1 LAAGGADRAIVSVSA
16 SIRAVVA
23 ATTQEP
29 GAGLMVASVSALTS
43 STQASSYY
51 EADDYYAEGGLSP
64 SEWQGA
70 GAEALGLSGEVDR
83 DQFRELL
90 DGRIGDQ
97 QLGTYRDGQ
106 LEHRP
111 GWDVTLSAPKSV
123 SIMAEVAGD
132 RRLIA
137 AHGQAVKTA
146 MAHVEQH
153 MAATRIRDGGTV
165 TRKATGNLVVAS
177 FQHGTSR
184 AQDPQLH
191 THNVIMNATRGE
203 DGTWRSLEPRAIYQ
217 LQKQIGA
224 IYRQELALKVREL
237 GYEIEV
243 GKDSLFEIRGVSAEV
258 IGAFSTRSIEIEAA
272 LGERGTSRDM
282 ASAAEKQVAALDTR
296 QAKVATDQAALV
308 ADWRET
314 ASAAGFGTDARLAM
328 VRQAEANAASPAH
341 RADMAEQAMTA
352 DRAVAYAADKLR
364 ERQSVFSAAALQEEA
379 GRIGLGKVGYA
390 EIGAAIDTATKQG
403 ELIDRTYLDRRG
415 AEFAGFTTRQNV
427 ETEAKMLRIEAEG
440 RGALSPVA
448 SPLAAAKAVASAATQ
463 AERAGFGWNAD
474 QRAATAQLL
483 TSRNRITAV
492 QGYAG
497 TAKTT
502 TVLATFA
509 REAEARGVSVVALA
523 PTASAAMVLGEA
535 LGAHSD
541 TVARHLLA
549 PERPHQGQ
557 PAAWIVDEASLLSAR
572 DTARLFDL
580 ADKHDARVI
589 LVGDVKQL
597 GSVEAGAAFA
607 QLQSAGIETAKLGEI
622 VRQTNAAAKEAVLA
636 SIEGDARKAL
646 AALDRGG
653 GQIVENA
660 DRAERFA
667 AIAER
672 YAGLG
677 KAGRARALV
686 IEPSR
691 EGRDALTADIRGALS
706 RSGALIGPA
715 VAMEAL
721 ANKGLTRAEARDP
734 MSYDK
739 GDIVRFTRDYADK
752 GVTRGDAYR
761 VESIDAAKAFIALKS
776 EDGREVDW
784 RLRQWGAGKAQAFA
798 PQPLDLKT
806 GDSIRFTRNDRE
818 AGRVNGGRGEVI
830 AVDEQTRTATIQKPS
845 GRTETLNLDAA
856 RDRHI
861 AHAYVETAF
870 AAQGRTADHVIIH
883 ADSKATNLVDQKS
896 FYVGISR
903 AKESSTIFTDDRGKL
918 ASAIYERA
926 GQVQTA
932 IAQAAMHTPAAD
944 KAAWAG
950 LG

>member
-1 LAAGGADRAIVSVSA
+1 
-16 SIRAVVA
+16 
-23 ATTQEP
+23 
-29 GAGLMVASVSALTS
+29 MVASVSALTS
-43 STQASSYY
+43 SAQASSYY

-64 SEWQGA
+64 SEWQGT

-83 DQFRELL
+83 DSFRDLL
-90 DGRIGDQ
+90 DGNIGEQ
-97 QLGTYRDGQ
+97 QLGTFRGGQ

-132 RRLIA
+132 RRLIE
-137 AHGQAVKTA
+137 AHGEAVRTA
-146 MAHVEQH
+146 MAHVEKH
-153 MAATRIRDGGTV
+153 MAATRVRDDGAI
-165 TRKATGNLVVAS
+165 TREATGNLVIAS

-191 THNVIMNATRGE
+191 THNVIMNATRDE
-203 DGTWRSLEPRAIYQ
+203 DGIWRSLEPRAIYQ

-237 GYEIEV
+237 GYEIEA
-243 GKDSLFEIRGVSAEV
+243 GKESLFEIKGVSAGIIE
-258 IGAFSTRSIEIEAA
+258 AFSTRSAEIEAA
-272 LGERGTSRDM
+272 LAERGTSRDA
-282 ASAAEKQVAALDTR
+282 ASAAQKQMATLDTR
-296 QAKVATDQAALV
+296 EAKVAADHAGLV

-314 ASAAGFGTDARLAM
+314 ASGAGLGAAERLTM
-328 VRQAEANAASPAH
+328 IEQAEARAADPAH
-341 RADMAEQAMTA
+341 RATIEMQGDGAAV
-352 DRAVAYAADKLR
+352 RAVAHAADKLG
-364 ERQSVFSAAALQEEA
+364 ERQSVFSVAALQEEA
-379 GRIGLGKVGYA
+379 GRIGLGKIGYSQ
-390 EIGAAIDTATKQG
+390 IGAAIDAATKQG
-403 ELIDRTYLDRRG
+403 ALIDRTFQDRRG

-427 ETEAKMLRIEAEG
+427 ETEAKMLRIEADG
-440 RGALSPVA
+440 RGALAPIA
-448 SPLAAAKAVASAATQ
+448 STLAAAKAVASAAAQ
-463 AERAGFGWNAD
+463 AERAGLGWNAD
-474 QRAATAQLL
+474 QRHATEQLL
-483 TSRNRITAV
+483 TSHNRITAL

-509 REAEARGVSVVALA
+509 REAKARGVSVVALA

-535 LGAHSD
+535 LGTRGD
-541 TVARHLLA
+541 TVARHLLS
-549 PERPHQGQ
+549 PERSHPGQ

-572 DTARLFDL
+572 NTARLFDL
-580 ADKHDARVI
+580 ADKHDARII

-607 QLQSAGIETAKLGEI
+607 QLQGAGMETATLAEI
-622 VRQTNAAAKEAVLA
+622 VRQTNAAAKDAVLA
-636 SIEGDARKAL
+636 SIEGDAKKAL

-653 GQIVENA
+653 GQIIENG

-672 YAGLG
+672 YAALD
-677 KAGRARALV
+677 KASRTRTLV
-686 IEPSR
+686 VEPSR
-691 EGRDALTADIRGALS
+691 EGRDVLTADIRAALT

-715 VAMEAL
+715 VTVESL

-734 MSYDK
+734 LSYDK
-739 GDIVRFTRDYADK
+739 GDVVRFTRDYADK
-752 GVTRGDAYR
+752 GVARGEAYR
-761 VESIDAAKAFIALKS
+761 VESIDPAKVAIALKS

-784 RLRQWGAGKAQAFA
+784 RPRQWGAGHAQAFT

-818 AGRVNGGRGEVI
+818 AGRINGGRGEVI
-830 AVDEQTRTATIQKPS
+830 AVNKQTRTATVQTAR
-845 GRTETLNLDAA
+845 GTTETLNLDSA

-861 AHAYVETAF
+861 AHAYVDTAF
-870 AAQGRTADHVIIH
+870 AAQGRTADHVLIH

-903 AKESSTIFTDDRGKL
+903 AKETVAIFTNDRGKL
-918 ASAIYERA
+918 ISAISERA

-932 IAQAAMHTPAAD
+932 IAQAAITTNSA
-944 KAAWAG
+944 KAVGAG

>member
-1 LAAGGADRAIVSVSA
+1 
-16 SIRAVVA
+16 
-23 ATTQEP
+23 
-29 GAGLMVASVSALTS
+29 MVASVSALTNS
-43 STQASSYY
+43 AQASSYY

-64 SEWQGA
+64 SQWQGQ

-83 DQFRELL
+83 DEFRALL

-97 QLGTYRDGQ
+97 QLGTFRDGQ

-132 RRLIA
+132 RRLIE
-137 AHGQAVKTA
+137 AHGQAVKSA
-146 MAHVEQH
+146 MAHVERH

-165 TRKATGNLVVAS
+165 VREATGNLVIAS

-191 THNVIMNATRGE
+191 THNVILNATRGE
-203 DGTWRSLEPRAIYQ
+203 DGAWRSLEPRAIYQ

-237 GYEIEV
+237 GYEIEA
-243 GKDSLFEIRGVSAEV
+243 GKESLFEIRGVSNQV
-258 IGAFSTRSIEIEAA
+258 IEAFSRRSADIEAA
-272 LGERGTSRDM
+272 LSERGTSRET
-282 ASAAEKQVAALDTR
+282 ATAVEKQVATLDTR
-296 QAKVATDQAALV
+296 EAKVAADHGSLV
-308 ADWRET
+308 TEWRET
-314 ASAAGFGTDARLAM
+314 AAKAGFGAEVRLAM
-328 VRQAEANAASPAH
+328 VREAEAKAADPAH
-341 RADMAEQAMTA
+341 RAAMELQGENA
-352 DRAVAYAADKLR
+352 AARAVAHAADKLG
-364 ERQSVFSAAALQEEA
+364 ERQSVFSVAALQEEA
-379 GRIGLGKVGYA
+379 GRIGLGKIGYA
-390 EIGAAIDTATKQG
+390 QIGAAIEAATKQG
-403 ELIDRTYLDRRG
+403 DLIDRIHIDRRG

-427 ETEAKMLRIEAEG
+427 ETEARMLRIEAEG
-440 RGALSPVA
+440 RGGLAPIA
-448 SPLAAAKAVASAATQ
+448 SPLAAARAVASAAAQ
-463 AERAGFGWNAD
+463 AERTGHGWNPD
-474 QRAATAQLL
+474 QRDATEQLM

-509 REAEARGVSVVALA
+509 REAEARGIAVTALA

-535 LGAHSD
+535 LGTRGD
-541 TVARHLLA
+541 TVARHLLS
-549 PERPHQGQ
+549 PERSDLTR

-580 ADKHDARVI
+580 AAKHDARIV

-607 QLQSAGIETAKLGEI
+607 QLQGAGMETARLAEI
-622 VRQTNAAAKEAVLA
+622 VRQTNLATKEAVLA

-653 GQIVENA
+653 GQIIEEA
-660 DRAERFA
+660 DRATRFA

-672 YAGLG
+672 YAALD
-677 KAGRARALV
+677 KAERAHTIV

-691 EGRDALTADIRGALS
+691 EGRDALTADIRAALFRLGALN
-706 RSGALIGPA
+706 GPP
-715 VAMEAL
+715 VPVEAL
-721 ANKGLTRAEARDP
+721 VNKGLTRAEARDP
-734 MSYDK
+734 LSYDK
-739 GDIVRFTRDYADK
+739 GDVVRFNRDYADK
-752 GVTRGDAYR
+752 GVARGEAYR
-761 VESIDAAKAFIALKS
+761 VESIDPAKAAIALKS

-784 RLRQWGAGKAQAFA
+784 RLRQWGAGHAQAFSA
-798 PQPLDLKT
+798 QPIDLKT

-818 AGRVNGGRGEVI
+818 AGRINGGRAEVI
-830 AVDEQTRTATIQKPS
+830 AVDQQARTATIQI
-845 GRTETLNLDAA
+845 GRGTTETLDLDSA

-861 AHAYVETAF
+861 AHGYVDTAF

-883 ADSKATNLVDQKS
+883 ADSKAVNLVDQKS

-903 AKESSTIFTDDRGKL
+903 AKESATIFTNDRGKL
-918 ASAIYERA
+918 VAAISERA
-926 GQVQTA
+926 GQLQTA
-932 IAQAAMHTPAAD
+932 IAQAPASGL
-944 KAAWAG
+944 AAGTAKGAG

>member
-1 LAAGGADRAIVSVSA
+1 
-16 SIRAVVA
+16 
-23 ATTQEP
+23 
-29 GAGLMVASVSALTS
+29 MVASVSALTS
-43 STQASSYY
+43 SAQASSYY

-83 DQFRELL
+83 DQFRDLL
-90 DGRIGDQ
+90 DGKIGDQ
-97 QLGTYRDGQ
+97 QLGTFRDGQ

-111 GWDVTLSAPKSV
+111 GWDLTLSAPKSV

-146 MAHVEQH
+146 MAHVEKH

-165 TRKATGNLVVAS
+165 TREATGNLAIAS

-237 GYEIEV
+237 GYEIET
-243 GKDSLFEIRGVSAEV
+243 GKDSLFEIKGVSSEV
-258 IGAFSTRSIEIEAA
+258 IGAFSTRSAEIEAA
-272 LGERGTSRDM
+272 LGERGTSRDA
-282 ASAAEKQVAALDTR
+282 ASAAEKQIAALDTR
-296 QAKVATDQAALV
+296 QAKVATDHAALV

-314 ASAAGFGTDARLAM
+314 ASAAGFGTDARLTM
-328 VRQAEANAASPAH
+328 VKQAEAHAASPAH
-341 RADMAEQAMTA
+341 RADMAEQATLA
-352 DRAVAYAADKLR
+352 DRAVAHAADKLG

-379 GRIGLGKVGYA
+379 GRVGLGKVGHA
-390 EIGAAIDTATKQG
+390 EIGAAIAVAMKQV
-403 ELIDRTYLDRRG
+403 ELFERTFIDRRG
-415 AEFAGFTTRQNV
+415 AEFAGFTTRQNI

-440 RGALSPVA
+440 RGALGPIA
-448 SPLAAAKAVASAATQ
+448 PPLTAAKAVASAVTQ

-474 QRAATAQLL
+474 QRAATEQLL

-509 REAEARGVSVVALA
+509 REAEARGVSIIALA
-523 PTASAAMVLGEA
+523 PTASAAMVLGEG
-535 LGAHSD
+535 LGTRSD
-541 TVARHLLA
+541 TVARHLLS
-549 PERPHQGQ
+549 PERPHLGQ

-572 DTARLFDL
+572 ETARLFDL
-580 ADKHDARVI
+580 ADKHDARII

-607 QLQSAGIETAKLGEI
+607 QLQGAGMKTAKLGEI
-622 VRQTNAAAKEAVLA
+622 VRQTNAATKEAVLA
-636 SIEGDARKAL
+636 SIEGDAKKAL

-653 GQIVENA
+653 GQIIE
-660 DRAERFA
+660 DTERAERFA

-672 YAGLG
+672 YAGMD
-677 KAGRARALV
+677 KASRARTLV

-691 EGRDALTADIRGALS
+691 EGRDALTADIRAALMK
-706 RSGALIGPA
+706 SGALTGPG
-715 VAMEAL
+715 VTVQGL

-734 MSYDK
+734 MSYDR
-739 GDIVRFTRDYADK
+739 GDVVRFTRDYVDK
-752 GVTRGDAYR
+752 GVARGEAYR
-761 VESIDAAKAFIALKS
+761 VESIDSAKAAIALRS

-784 RLRQWGAGKAQAFA
+784 RLRQWGAGKSQAFA
-798 PQPLDLKT
+798 PQALDLKS

-818 AGRVNGGRGEVI
+818 AGRVNGERRDVI
-830 AVDEQTRTATIQKPS
+830 AVDERTRTVIVQMPS
-845 GRTETLNLDAA
+845 GKTETLNLDAA

-903 AKESSTIFTDDRGKL
+903 AKESATIFTNDRGKL
-918 ASAIYERA
+918 VSAISERA
-926 GQVQTA
+926 GQMQLA
-932 IAQAAMHTPAAD
+932 IAQAVMPTPIAD
-944 KAAWAG
+944 KTAG
-950 LG
+950 AGMG

>member
-1 LAAGGADRAIVSVSA
+1 
-16 SIRAVVA
+16 
-23 ATTQEP
+23 
-29 GAGLMVASVSALTS
+29 MVASVSALTS
-43 STQASSYY
+43 SAQARSYY

-64 SEWQGA
+64 SEWQGQ
-70 GAEALGLSGEVDR
+70 GAEELGLSGEVDR
-83 DQFRELL
+83 EQFRDLL
-90 DGRIGDQ
+90 DGRIGEQ
-97 QLGTYRDGQ
+97 QLGTFRDGQ

-137 AHGQAVKTA
+137 AHGEAVKTA
-146 MAHVEQH
+146 MVHVEKH
-153 MAATRIRDGGTV
+153 MAATRIRDSGTV
-165 TRKATGNLVVAS
+165 NREATGNLVIAS

-191 THNVIMNATRGE
+191 THNVVMNATRGE

-237 GYEIEV
+237 GYEIET
-243 GKDSLFEIRGVSAEV
+243 GKDSLFEIKGVSGNV
-258 IGAFSTRSIEIEAA
+258 IGAFSTRSADIEAA
-272 LGERGTSRDM
+272 LGERGTSRDT
-282 ASAAEKQVAALDTR
+282 ASAAEKQIAALDTR
-296 QAKVATDQAALV
+296 QAKVATDHAALV

-314 ASAAGFGTDARLAM
+314 ASKAGFGPGERLAM
-328 VRQAEANAASPAH
+328 VRQAEAHAASPAH
-341 RADMAEQAMTA
+341 RADMAAQATMA
-352 DRAVAYAADKLR
+352 DRAVAHAADKLG

-390 EIGAAIDTATKQG
+390 EIGAAIDAAAKQG
-403 ELIDRTYLDRRG
+403 ELMDRTFLDRRG

-440 RGALSPVA
+440 RGAFLPIA
-448 SPLAAAKAVASAATQ
+448 SPLSAAKAVASASAQ
-463 AERAGFGWNAD
+463 AECAGFGWNAE
-474 QRAATAQLL
+474 QRSATEQLL
-483 TSRNRITAV
+483 TSRNRVTAL

-509 REAEARGVSVVALA
+509 REAEARGVPVVALA

-535 LGAHSD
+535 LGARSD
-541 TVARHLLA
+541 TVARHLLS
-549 PERPHQGQ
+549 PERPQQGQ

-580 ADKHDARVI
+580 ADKHNARII

-607 QLQSAGIETAKLGEI
+607 QLQGAGMETAELGEI
-622 VRQTNAAAKEAVLA
+622 VRQSNDAAKEAVLA
-636 SIEGDARKAL
+636 SIEGDAKKAL

-672 YAGLG
+672 YAGLD
-677 KAGRARALV
+677 KASRARTLV

-691 EGRDALTADIRGALS
+691 EGRDILTADIRSALT
-706 RSGALIGPA
+706 RSGALTGPA
-715 VAMEAL
+715 VTMQSL

-739 GDIVRFTRDYADK
+739 GNVVRFTRDYADK
-752 GVTRGDAYR
+752 GVSRGQAYR
-761 VESIDAAKAFIALKS
+761 VESIDPGKAAITLKS

-784 RLRQWGAGKAQAFA
+784 RLRQWGASKVQAFE
-798 PQPLDLKT
+798 PQSLELKS

-818 AGRVNGGRGEVI
+818 TGRINGARGEVV
-830 AVDEQTRTATIQKPS
+830 AVDEQTRTATVQTPDGK
-845 GRTETLNLDAA
+845 TETLNLDAA

-870 AAQGRTADHVIIH
+870 AAQGRTTDHVMIH

-903 AKESSTIFTDDRGKL
+903 AKQSATIFTNDRAKL
-918 ASAIYERA
+918 VAALSERA
-926 GQVQTA
+926 GSVQTA
-932 IAQAAMHTPAAD
+932 IMQAGISSSAAGN
-944 KAAWAG
+944 ATG
-950 LG
+950 LGLPRSSPHLSAVALS

>member
-1 LAAGGADRAIVSVSA
+1 
-16 SIRAVVA
+16 
-23 ATTQEP
+23 
-29 GAGLMVASVSALTS
+29 MVASVSALTS
-43 STQASSYY
+43 SAQASSYY

-64 SEWQGA
+64 SEWQGQ

-90 DGRIGDQ
+90 DGRIGEQ
-97 QLGTYRDGQ
+97 QLGTFRDGQ

-146 MAHVEQH
+146 MAHVERH
-153 MAATRIRDGGTV
+153 MAATRVRDGGTV
-165 TRKATGNLVVAS
+165 AREATGNLVVAS

-191 THNVIMNATRGE
+191 THNVIMNATKGE

-237 GYEIEV
+237 GYEIEA
-243 GKDSLFEIRGVSAEV
+243 GKDSLFEIKGVSSEI
-258 IGAFSTRSIEIEAA
+258 IGAFSTRSAEIEAA
-272 LGERGTSRDM
+272 LDERGTSRDS
-282 ASAAEKQVAALDTR
+282 ASAAEKQIAALDTR
-296 QAKVATDQAALV
+296 QAKAQTDHAALV

-314 ASAAGFGTDARLAM
+314 ATGAGFGPEARLAM
-328 VRQAEANAASPAH
+328 VREAEARAGSAGH
-341 RADMAEQAMTA
+341 RADMAAGSTMA
-352 DRAVAYAADKLR
+352 DRAVAHAADKLS
-364 ERQSVFSAAALQEEA
+364 ERQSVFTAAALQDEA

-390 EIGAAIDTATKQG
+390 QIGAAIDAATQQG

-415 AEFAGFTTRQNV
+415 AEFAGFATSQNV
-427 ETEAKMLRIEAEG
+427 EIETKMLRIEAEG
-440 RGALSPVA
+440 RGALAPIA
-448 SPLAAAKAVASAATQ
+448 SPLAAAKAVVSASAQ
-463 AERAGFGWNAD
+463 AQRAGYGWNAD
-474 QRAATAQLL
+474 QRAATEQLL
-483 TSRNRITAV
+483 TSRNRVTAL

-509 REAEARGVSVVALA
+509 REAEARGVPVVALA

-535 LGAHSD
+535 LGARSD
-541 TVARHLLA
+541 TVARHLLS
-549 PERPHQGQ
+549 PERPYPGRS
-557 PAAWIVDEASLLSAR
+557 AAWIVDEASLLSAR

-580 ADKHDARVI
+580 ADKHDARII

-607 QLQSAGIETAKLGEI
+607 QLQGAGMETAKLGEI
-622 VRQTNAAAKEAVLA
+622 VRQTNAATKEAVLA
-636 SIEGDARKAL
+636 SIEGDAKKAL
-646 AALDRGG
+646 TALDRGG
-653 GQIVENA
+653 GQIIESA
-660 DRAERFA
+660 ERAERFA

-672 YAGLG
+672 YAGMD
-677 KAGRARALV
+677 KASRARTLV

-691 EGRDALTADIRGALS
+691 EGRDALTADIRAALTKS
-706 RSGALIGPA
+706 AALTGPGVA
-715 VAMEAL
+715 VESL

-739 GDIVRFTRDYADK
+739 GDVVRFTRDYADK
-752 GVTRGDAYR
+752 GVKRGEAYR
-761 VESIDAAKAFIALKS
+761 VESIDPAKAAIALKS
-776 EDGREVDW
+776 DDGREVDW
-784 RLRQWGAGKAQAFA
+784 RLRQWGASSAQAFA
-798 PQPLDLKT
+798 PQPMDLKS

-818 AGRVNGGRGEVI
+818 AGRINGHRGEVV
-830 AVDEQTRTATIQKPS
+830 AVDGQTRTATIHTPD
-845 GRTETLNLDAA
+845 GRTETLKLDAA

-870 AAQGRTADHVIIH
+870 AAQGSTADHVIIH

-903 AKESSTIFTDDRGKL
+903 AKASATIVTDDRNNL
-918 ASAIYERA
+918 MSAIRERA

-932 IAQAAMHTPAAD
+932 IAQINFPVAAASAATG
-944 KAAWAG
+944 AG
-950 LG
+950 IG

>member
-1 LAAGGADRAIVSVSA
+1 
-16 SIRAVVA
+16 
-23 ATTQEP
+23 
-29 GAGLMVASVSALTS
+29 MVASVSALTS
-43 STQASSYY
+43 SAQAASYY
-51 EADDYYAEGGLSP
+51 EADDYYSEGGLSP
-64 SEWQGA
+64 SEWQGQ

-83 DQFRELL
+83 EQFRDLL

-106 LEHRP
+106 REHRP

-137 AHGQAVKTA
+137 AHGQAVRTA
-146 MAHVEQH
+146 MAHVEKH

-165 TRKATGNLVVAS
+165 TREATGNLIVAS

-191 THNVIMNATRGE
+191 THNVIMNATRDE
-203 DGTWRSLEPRAIYQ
+203 DGAWRSLEPRALYQ

-237 GYEIEV
+237 GYEIEA
-243 GKDSLFEIRGVSAEV
+243 GKDSMFEIKGISGEV
-258 IGAFSTRSIEIEAA
+258 LAAFSTRSAEIEAA
-272 LGERGTSRDM
+272 LAERGTSRDA
-282 ASAAEKQVAALDTR
+282 ASALEKQVAALDTR
-296 QAKVATDQAALV
+296 EAKIAADHASLI

-314 ASAAGFGTDARLAM
+314 ASAAGFGPETRLGM
-328 VRQAEANAASPAH
+328 IVQANANAADPAH
-341 RADMAEQAMTA
+341 RASIDMQGDGAAA
-352 DRAVAYAADKLR
+352 RAVAHAADKLG

-379 GRIGLGKVGYA
+379 GRIGLGRIGYA
-390 EIGAAIDTATKQG
+390 QIGAAIDIATRQG
-403 ELIDRTYLDRRG
+403 ELIDRTFEDRRG

-427 ETEAKMLRIEAEG
+427 ETESKMLRIEAEG
-440 RGALSPVA
+440 RGALAPIA
-448 SPLAAAKAVASAATQ
+448 SELAAAKAVASAAARGQ
-463 AERAGFGWNAD
+463 HAGFGWNAD
-474 QRAATAQLL
+474 QRAATEQLL

-509 REAEARGVSVVALA
+509 REAEARGMSIAALA

-535 LGAHSD
+535 LGARSD
-541 TVARHLLA
+541 TVARHLLS
-549 PERPHQGQ
+549 PERPQQGQ

-580 ADKHDARVI
+580 ADKHDARII

-607 QLQSAGIETAKLGEI
+607 QLQGAGMETAKLAEI
-622 VRQTNAAAKEAVLA
+622 VRQTNEATKEAVLA
-636 SIEGDARKAL
+636 SIEGDAKKAL

-653 GQIVENA
+653 GQIIENA

-672 YAGLG
+672 YAGMD
-677 KAGRARALV
+677 KASRARTLV
-686 IEPSR
+686 VEPSR
-691 EGRDALTADIRGALS
+691 EGRDALTSDIRDALT
-706 RSGALIGPA
+706 RSGALTGPA
-715 VAMEAL
+715 VAVEAL
-721 ANKGLTRAEARDP
+721 ANKGLTRAETRDP
-734 MSYDK
+734 LSYDK
-739 GDIVRFTRDYADK
+739 GDVVRFTRDYADK
-752 GVTRGDAYR
+752 GVARGEAYR
-761 VESIDAAKAFIALKS
+761 VENIDPAKAAITLKS

-784 RLRQWGAGKAQAFA
+784 RLRQWGAGKVQAFE
-798 PQPLDLKT
+798 PKPMDLKT
-806 GDSIRFTRNDRE
+806 GDAIRFTRNDRE
-818 AGRVNGGRGEVI
+818 AGRINGGRGEVI
-830 AVDEQTRTATIQKPS
+830 SVNEQTRTATIQTPD

-861 AHAYVETAF
+861 AHAYVETTF
-870 AAQGRTADHVIIH
+870 AAQGRTADHVMIH
-883 ADSKATNLVDQKS
+883 ADSKAANLVDQKS

-903 AKESSTIFTDDRGKL
+903 AKESATIFTNDRGKL
-918 ASAIYERA
+918 ESAISERA

-932 IAQAAMHTPAAD
+932 IVQAAIPTPAAERVTG
-944 KAAWAG
+944 AG
-950 LG
+950 MG

>member
-1 LAAGGADRAIVSVSA
+1 
-16 SIRAVVA
+16 
-23 ATTQEP
+23 
-29 GAGLMVASVSALTS
+29 MVASVSALTS
-43 STQASSYY
+43 SAQASSYY

-64 SEWQGA
+64 SQWQGA

-83 DQFRELL
+83 DAFRALL

-97 QLGTYRDGQ
+97 QLGTFRDGQ

-132 RRLIA
+132 RRLIE
-137 AHGQAVKTA
+137 AHGKAVKTA
-146 MAHVEQH
+146 MAHVERH

-165 TRKATGNLVVAS
+165 VREATGNLVIVS

-191 THNVIMNATRGE
+191 THNVILNATQGE
-203 DGTWRSLEPRAIYQ
+203 DGAWRSLEPRVIYQ

-237 GYEIEV
+237 GYEIEA
-243 GKDSLFEIRGVSAEV
+243 GKESLFEIRGVSNQV
-258 IGAFSTRSIEIEAA
+258 IEAFSTRSAEIEAA
-272 LGERGTSRDM
+272 LAERGTSRET
-282 ASAAEKQVAALDTR
+282 ASAVEKQVATLDTR
-296 QAKVATDQAALV
+296 EAKVAADPAALV
-308 ADWRET
+308 AEWRET
-314 ASAAGFGTDARLAM
+314 AAKAGFGAEARLAM
-328 VRQAEANAASPAH
+328 VREAEIRADDPAH
-341 RADMAEQAMTA
+341 RTAMELQGGGSA
-352 DRAVAYAADKLR
+352 VRAVAHAADKLG

-379 GRIGLGKVGYA
+379 GRIGLGRIGYA
-390 EIGAAIDTATKQG
+390 QIGAAIDAATRQG
-403 ELIDRTYLDRRG
+403 DLIGRTHIDRRG

-427 ETEAKMLRIEAEG
+427 ETEARMLRIEAEG
-440 RGALSPVA
+440 RNSLAPIT
-448 SPLAAAKAVASAATQ
+448 SPLAAARAVAGAAVQ
-463 AERAGFGWNAD
+463 GERAGHGWNPD
-474 QRAATAQLL
+474 QRAATEQLL

-509 REAEARGVSVVALA
+509 REAEARGIAVTALA

-535 LGAHSD
+535 LGTRGDS
-541 TVARHLLA
+541 VARHLLS
-549 PERPHQGQ
+549 PERGDPTR

-580 ADKHDARVI
+580 AAKHDARIV

-607 QLQSAGIETAKLGEI
+607 QLQGAGMETARLAEI
-622 VRQTNAAAKEAVLA
+622 VRQTNLATREAVLA
-636 SIEGDARKAL
+636 SIEGDAKKAL

-653 GQIVENA
+653 GQIIEGA
-660 DRAERFA
+660 ERATRFA

-672 YAGLG
+672 YAALD
-677 KAGRARALV
+677 KAGRARTIV

-691 EGRDALTADIRGALS
+691 EGRDALTADIRAALS
-706 RSGALIGPA
+706 ASGALTGPA
-715 VAMEAL
+715 LMVEAL
-721 ANKGLTRAEARDP
+721 VNKGLTRAEARDP
-734 MSYDK
+734 LSYDR
-739 GDIVRFTRDYADK
+739 GDVVRFTRDYADK
-752 GVTRGDAYR
+752 GVVRGAAYR
-761 VESIDAAKAFIALKS
+761 VERIDPATAAIALKS

-784 RLRQWGAGKAQAFA
+784 RLRQWGAGHAQAFSA
-798 PQPLDLKT
+798 QPIDLKT
-806 GDSIRFTRNDRE
+806 GDAIRFTRNDRE
-818 AGRVNGGRGEVI
+818 AGRINGARAEVI
-830 AVDEQTRTATIQKPS
+830 AVDQQTRTATIQTAH
-845 GRTETLNLDAA
+845 GRTETLHLDSA
-856 RDRHI
+856 RDRHL
-861 AHAYVETAF
+861 AHGYVDTAF

-883 ADSKATNLVDQKS
+883 ADSKAANLVDQKS

-903 AKESSTIFTDDRGKL
+903 AKETATIFTNDRGKL
-918 ASAIYERA
+918 VAAIHERA

-932 IAQAAMHTPAAD
+932 IAQAAAAGL
-944 KAAWAG
+944 AAGNAKGAG